1 MPRPRKKP
9 NYNPHQIMQEF
20 MDAIADAFGFYDDRD
35 DDTAPGL
42 NAAAAEFGI
51 TALKARKLLITAG
64 VYSTALSCQIA
75 KLYSNGAKIEQM
87 MKITEL
93 SRASVHS
100 YLPYT
105 KIPYNLAE
113 LSANAERIRL
123 YRERKQ
129 KCAEFR
135 SKLSALSE
143 NEQEAELWNM
153 LTCLQGCAFL
163 TAKGLRFTY
172 KIKGGEMF
180 VNRKS
185 KSITQATVFMAYWK
199 AMELGGVV
207 DGPKKLGIFGA
218 SYLYPVFVRI
228 GAIRM
233 SHGGA
238 DHERIEFT
246 DFKAVKQKE
255 AGNGSLSDLDG
266 P

>member
-1 MPRPRKKP
+1 MPRPKKKA

-20 MDAIADAFGFYDDRD
+20 MDAIADAFGSYDDRD

-42 NAAAAEFGI
+42 NAVAAEFGI
-51 TALKARKLLITAG
+51 TSLKARKLLITAG
-64 VYSTALSCQIA
+64 VYSTALSRQIA
-75 KLYSNGAKIEQM
+75 ELHSDGAKIEQI
-87 MKITEL
+87 MKITGL

-113 LSANAERIRL
+113 LSVNADRIRL
-123 YRERKQ
+123 YRERKRR
-129 KCAEFR
+129 CEEFCSKR
-135 SKLSALSE
+135 SVLSE
-143 NEQEAELWNM
+143 NEQEAELWSL

-185 KSITQATVFMAYWK
+185 KSITQAAVFMAFRK
-199 AMELGGVV
+199 AVELGGVV
-207 DGPKKLGIFGA
+207 AGPKKLGTFGA

-228 GAIRM
+228 GVIGM
-233 SHGGA
+233 SHAGA
-238 DHERIEFT
+238 DHERTEST
-246 DFKAVKQKE
+246 LLK
-255 AGNGSLSDLDG
+255 L
-266 P
+266 

>member
-1 MPRPRKKP
+1 MSRPKKKP

-42 NAAAAEFGI
+42 NAVAAEFGI
-51 TALKARKLLITAG
+51 TSLKTRKLLITAG
-64 VYSTALSCQIA
+64 VYSTSLSRQIA
-75 KLYSNGAKIEQM
+75 ELAAGGYKIEQM
-87 MKITEL
+87 MEITEL

-135 SKLSALSE
+135 AKLSALSE

-185 KSITQATVFMAYWK
+185 KSITQAAVFMAFRK
-199 AMELGGVV
+199 AMELGGAVS
-207 DGPKKLGIFGA
+207 GPKKLGTFGA
-218 SYLYPVFVRI
+218 SYLYPIFVRL
-228 GAIRM
+228 GVIR
-233 SHGGA
+233 A
-238 DHERIEFT
+238 D
-246 DFKAVKQKE
+246 
-255 AGNGSLSDLDG
+255 AG
-266 P
+266 